1 MRGEAARGLKATTII
16 EWLEGR
22 HPGRF
27 SLSQLRT
34 LQRPPVLQPA
44 LQGPDREVYFPQEHP
59 PGREAQIDFTHGN
72 SLGVIIAGQ
81 PYHHQFF
88 QLILCHSGWR
98 YVEVTAGETS

>member
-81 PYHHQFF
+81 PYHPPV
-88 QLILCHSGWR
+88 LPVDPLPLGMALRGGNCR
-98 YVEVTAGETS
+98 